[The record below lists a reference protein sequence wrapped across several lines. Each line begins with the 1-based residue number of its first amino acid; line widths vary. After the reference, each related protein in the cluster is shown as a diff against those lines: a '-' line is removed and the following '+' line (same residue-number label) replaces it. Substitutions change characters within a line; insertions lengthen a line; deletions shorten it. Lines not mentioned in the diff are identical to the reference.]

1 MKWRFRDS
9 LWWTTC
15 SKKKEPSAHSAPTLL
30 VLGVSGE
37 IAQNRLQLM
46 IASSPAAF
54 SQNAFPFSTDDS
66 FWAPQHAIA
75 RWRAFSR
82 IFSVLKYSRR
92 FTSEKW
98 AFDAGD
104 DQKRDAVAAHL
115 CSELSLLSFYSHPP
129 LHIYNS
135 YNYCLAFKI

>member
-1 MKWRFRDS
+1 MKWRFRNS

-30 VLGVSGE
+30 ALGVSGE

-46 IASSPAAF
+46 IASSRAAF

-82 IFSVLKYSRR
+82 IFSMLKYSRR

-104 DQKRDAVAAHL
+104 DQKRPGSPLLRALSPYYSFTHL
-115 CSELSLLSFYSHPP
+115 P
-129 LHIYNS
+129 LCHTCKQQS
-135 YNYCLAFKI
+135 

>member
-1 MKWRFRDS
+1 MKWRFRNS

-15 SKKKEPSAHSAPTLL
+15 SKKKEPSADSAPTLL

-46 IASSPAAF
+46 IASSRAAF

-82 IFSVLKYSRR
+82 IFSMLKYSRR

-104 DQKRDAVAAHL
+104 DQKRPGPAHL
-115 CSELSLLSFYSHPP
+115 CSELSLHTTPSHTS
-129 LHIYNS
+129 LCATHVNS
-135 YNYCLAFKI
+135 NHKQSRT